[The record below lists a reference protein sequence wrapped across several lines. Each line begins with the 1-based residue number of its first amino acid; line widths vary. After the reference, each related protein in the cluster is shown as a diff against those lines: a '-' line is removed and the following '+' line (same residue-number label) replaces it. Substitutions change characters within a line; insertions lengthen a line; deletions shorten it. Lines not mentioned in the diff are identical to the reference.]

1 MPNDSRNFFSCVLRR
16 DCLAWLAALSA
27 GSRVFAQGS
36 TVSTGSDPNNIVFGM
51 VPYLPTQQLVRL
63 FEPVVTLFERTLSK
77 PSRLASAPDFEQF
90 IERARRGEFDLVG
103 ASPHVARILHREAG
117 FLPLVR
123 ATAPLEPLLIVPH
136 DSPIKR
142 LQDLKQQALLVAD
155 PFAVHVLITLREMRD
170 QGLVPG
176 RDFKL
181 ITAGTQRNGVQRMLK
196 GDAAAAVGSAST
208 LGTLP
213 AELSSRFRVL
223 LRAPKGLT
231 PMAYLAH
238 PRLQPQVERLKQA
251 MLALAPSPEGQA
263 MLKATQQEGLVSLT
277 EAELRGFEPLVVEF
291 YKQRGAS

>member
-1 MPNDSRNFFSCVLRR
+1 MPVDPRYLHRRN
-16 DCLAWLAALSA
+16 CLAWLAAFSA
-27 GSRVFAQGS
+27 GSSVFAQS
-36 TVSTGSDPNNIVFGM
+36 SASSDPSPIVFGM
-51 VPYLPTQQLVRL
+51 VPYLPVQQLVRL
-63 FEPVVTLFERTLSK
+63 YEPVVNLFERTLSK

-123 ATAPLEPLLIVPH
+123 ATAPLEPLLIVPL

-142 LQDLKQQALLVAD
+142 LQDLQQQAVLMAD
-155 PFAVHVLITLREMRD
+155 PFAVHALIALREMRD

-181 ITAGTQRNGVQRMLK
+181 LVAGTQRNAVQRMLK

-208 LGTLP
+208 LGILP
-213 AELSSRFRVL
+213 AELSGRFRVL

-231 PMAYLAH
+231 PMAYMAH
-238 PRLQPQVERLKQA
+238 PRLRPQLGRLKQA
-251 MLALAPSPEGQA
+251 LLAFPATPEGQA
-263 MLKATQQEGLVSLT
+263 MLKAAQHDGLVTLT
-277 EAELRGFEPLVVEF
+277 DAELASVDPLVVEF
-291 YKQRGAS
+291 YKQRGAA